1 MYGQTEATT
10 RMSYLYANQEQS
22 KLNSVGKPI
31 LKMVDFI

>member
-10 RMSYLYANQEQS
+10 RMSYLYTNQEQS
-22 KLNSVGKPI
+22 KLNSVGKI